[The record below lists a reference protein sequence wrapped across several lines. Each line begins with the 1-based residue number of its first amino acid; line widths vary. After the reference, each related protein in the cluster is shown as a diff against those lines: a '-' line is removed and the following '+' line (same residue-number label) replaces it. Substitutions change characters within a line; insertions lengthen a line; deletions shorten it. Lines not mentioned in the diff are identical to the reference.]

1 MKRYAM
7 LVFAGLALSGCKT
20 VDEMSYMELAQFGKE
35 METKCRSYGIPEA
48 KVQECMRVEAVRE
61 NRRRQNVRAGL
72 EQAAAALSPA
82 VTCYGTGNMV
92 QCW

>member
-1 MKRYAM
+1 MKRYVA
-7 LVFAGLALSGCKT
+7 VFAVCAALAGCKT
-20 VDEMSYMELAQFGKE
+20 VDEMSYMELAQFGRE
-35 METKCRSYGIPEA
+35 METKCQGYGIPEG

>member
-1 MKRYAM
+1 MRKFA
-7 LVFAGLALSGCKT
+7 LVFIAGLTVAGCKT
-20 VDEMSYMELAQFGKE
+20 VDEMSYMELAQFGRE
-35 METKCRSYGIPEA
+35 METKCRGYGIPEG